1 MSQSFTKRGWL
12 LFGAMALIWGIPY
25 LLIKISVDS
34 YSPAAIVAGRTLIGA
49 ILLLPFAIR
58 SGALRAAAKKWPWVL
73 AFGLIEMA
81 GPFFLLGNAEK
92 TLPSGL
98 TGLLV
103 ATVPLWATIFALLG
117 GSKGALRPVR
127 ILGLLLG
134 FAGVA
139 VIVLLPGLGTAGS
152 GWLFAAGE
160 VLLVAVLYAIAPFV
174 VMHKLGDVPSL
185 GSISLSLLII
195 GVGYLP
201 AAFLTQHEVPT
212 VPATVSLVLL
222 GIICTAIAFIVF
234 FALIREVG
242 PVNAPL
248 FTYIN
253 PIVALILGV
262 IILGEHVGVEMLIG
276 APIVLL
282 GCWLAA
288 MGGRRKDASLPEPD
302 PTAAGD
308 GSL

>member
-1 MSQSFTKRGWL
+1 MAQSFSKRGWI
-12 LFGAMALIWGIPY
+12 LFAAMALIWGIPY
-25 LLIKISVDS
+25 LLIKISVES
-34 YSPAAIVAGRTLIGA
+34 YSPAAIVAGRVLIGA
-49 ILLLPFAIR
+49 VLLLPFAIR
-58 SGALRAAAKKWPWVL
+58 GGAFRAALKKWPWVL
-73 AFGLIEMA
+73 AFGLIEIA

-103 ATVPLWATIFALLG
+103 ATVPLWASIIALAG
-117 GSKGALRPVR
+117 GDRTAMRPIR
-127 ILGLLLG
+127 IVGLLLG

-139 VIVLLPGLGTAGS
+139 FIVLMPGLTAAGS
-152 GWLFAAGE
+152 GWFVAAGE
-160 VLLVAVLYAIAPFV
+160 VLLVALLYAIAPFV
-174 VMHKLGDVPSL
+174 IARKLSDVPSI
-185 GSISLSLLII
+185 GSISFALLIVGI
-195 GVGYLP
+195 GYLP

-212 VPATVSLVLL
+212 VDATISLVLL

-234 FALIREVG
+234 FALIKEVG

-262 IILGEHVGVEMLIG
+262 VVLNEHIGAELLIG

-288 MGGRRKDASLPEPD
+288 MGGKQRELVPQPD
-302 PTAAGD
+302 PKA
-308 GSL
+308 